1 VNHPGANTPQTV
13 SAEELRALE
22 RRRLRSLVD
31 ADLDV
36 ARALHSPEYQLIT
49 PGGVSMSRDD
59 YLTQIAS
66 GELRYSVFEPEQD
79 SEVAVRLFAGAA
91 AVRYVARIVVTFP
104 GGTDDARFWHTDL
117 WEARPA
123 GWQATWSHATSIPP
137 RQPPDR

>member
-1 VNHPGANTPQTV
+1 VNQAGGSTPQTV

-117 WEARPA
+117 WEAHPA